1 MQKDERSTPFAND
14 TENSRARSGALNFS
28 PDQTHACMN
37 CRLYFN
43 FDILVLETKP
53 YACLQIAQIRYH
65 VKDLVENSRSCPG
78 MVHVL
83 NKEKM
88 LTASVFDKYVD
99 SFSFHALDT
108 IFDLLCPVCISKS
121 KIQTVG
127 MSSLNT

>member
-1 MQKDERSTPFAND
+1 
-14 TENSRARSGALNFS
+14 
-28 PDQTHACMN
+28 MN
-37 CRLYFN
+37 CRLYFD

-99 SFSFHALDT
+99 FFLSMLSTLFLTYFV
-108 IFDLLCPVCISKS
+108 PVYIQV

-127 MSSLNT
+127 MYSLNT

>member
-1 MQKDERSTPFAND
+1 MQEDERSARFANY

-28 PDQTHACMN
+28 PDQTHACMH
-37 CRLYFN
+37 CRLYFD

-99 SFSFHALDT
+99 FFLSMLSTLFLTYFV
-108 IFDLLCPVCISKS
+108 PVYIQV

-127 MSSLNT
+127 MYSLNT